1 MKKTL
6 IALAAL
12 ASTAAFAQSS
22 VTLSGAFGVG
32 IQNTSNDSKARWN
45 MTNGDLTATAVED
58 LGGGLKANASMSVT
72 TEGQRGGNVTV
83 EFAKFALS
91 GGFGKFSYDNVLS
104 GRSKL
109 SAGVSA
115 EDDMS
120 DMLGGYTAVDII
132 AYTTPELMKGLTFS
146 LEQAGAVG
154 GSADQRALNTKPTII
169 VNYAMGPLKVYYDF
183 PNGADWGEVRAWYS
197 AGGMGL
203 GARITDGKEGG
214 GQTTELIGTVG
225 LGAVSLGAHYAKN
238 DVGDGFGLA
247 VGYALSK
254 RTSLGVSFVD
264 GTFGAGTKANASG
277 SNYRIQMAHTF

>member
-12 ASTAAFAQSS
+12 ASTAAFAQST

-32 IQNTSNDSKARWN
+32 IQNTAADSKARWN
-45 MTNGDLTATAVED
+45 MTNGDITVRAIED
-58 LGGGLKANASMSVT
+58 LGGGLKANAGMSVT
-72 TEGQRGGNVTV
+72 TEGQRSGNVTV
-83 EFAKFALS
+83 EFATFSLS
-91 GGFGKFSYDNVLS
+91 GNFGSFAYSNVLS

-120 DMLGGYTAVDII
+120 DMLGGYTPVDVV
-132 AYTTPELMKGLTFS
+132 AYTTPELIKGLTLT
-146 LEQAGAVG
+146 LEQAGPTA
-154 GSADQRALNTKPTII
+154 GSADQRPLNTKPTFI
-169 VNYAMGPLKVYYDF
+169 VNYAMGPFKVYYDL
-183 PNGADWGEVRAWYS
+183 PNGSDWGEVRAWYN

-214 GQTTELIGTVG
+214 GQTTELIATAGF
-225 LGAVSLGAHYAKN
+225 GAVSLGAHYAKN